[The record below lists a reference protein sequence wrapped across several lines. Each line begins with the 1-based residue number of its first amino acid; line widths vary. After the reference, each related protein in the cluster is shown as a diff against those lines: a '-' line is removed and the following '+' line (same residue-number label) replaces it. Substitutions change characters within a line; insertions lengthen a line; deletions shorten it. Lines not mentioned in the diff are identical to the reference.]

1 MFRHQP
7 IADIQAAIGVR
18 PIIET
23 TGTYQFVL
31 SWQGDSPPDAP
42 VLFQQRVIPAHL
54 LVRCFEAV
62 VRHAVMGNYLRIGK
76 PSKNRLDVIAM
87 NPPQPAVG
95 QEELG
100 KLDSKVHH
108 IQDHQF
114 HDANW
119 NEGYMQC
126 IVFIAYCM
134 SCTLLCAVSI
144 SIVRL

>member
-1 MFRHQP
+1 
-7 IADIQAAIGVR
+7 
-18 PIIET
+18 
-23 TGTYQFVL
+23 
-31 SWQGDSPPDAP
+31 
-42 VLFQQRVIPAHL
+42 
-54 LVRCFEAV
+54 EAV
-62 VRHAVMGNYLRIGK
+62 VRHAVVGHYLRVGK

-119 NEGYMQC
+119 NECYMQC

-144 SIVRL
+144 SILLMCACERSTRVTGMPAATSHFVMGLSDESSPVQEGVEVLRGHTDQAFEN